1 MKAIVLHEYGPASNL
16 TYEDVEDPKPAAGEV
31 LVRVSATSLNPADWM
46 LRSGVIKDLIPIEF
60 PYILGCDLAGI
71 VREVGEGVSSFK
83 PGDRVMSM
91 TLHTY
96 AELCTVKATALVKI
110 PDGLEM
116 TTAATLPL
124 VNWQALIILTFPA
137 LEMTTAAT
145 LPLVNLTGDLLI
157 RRGANVQPD
166 QTVLITGALGS
177 VGRSAVFAASEIGAK
192 VIAGVRGKRLD
203 AARQLPGVSEAIAI
217 DDDAEIDKLGLLDC
231 VADTIGGKLASKLL
245 TKVKQDGT
253 FGCFPPTPQDT
264 ALHPTIHINTVFGQ
278 LDPATTSHTTLHY
291 AEAVRDGK
299 LTIPIDRIMP
309 LADAA
314 EAHAP
319 AEKGGIAKI
328 VLTA

>member
-110 PDGLEM
+110 PDG
-116 TTAATLPL
+116 
-124 VNWQALIILTFPA
+124 

>member
-1 MKAIVLHEYGPASNL
+1 MKAVVLHEYGPASNL
-16 TYEDVEDPKPAAGEV
+16 TYEDVEDPKPAADEV
-31 LVRVSATSLNPADWM
+31 LVRVFATSLNPADWM

-71 VREVGEGVSSFK
+71 VREVGEGVTGFK
-83 PGDRVMSM
+83 PDDRVMAM

-116 TTAATLPL
+116 TTAAALPL
-124 VNWQALIILTFPA
+124 VNI
-137 LEMTTAAT
+137 
-145 LPLVNLTGDLLI
+145 TGDQLI
-157 RRGANVQPD
+157 RRGANVKPG
-166 QTVLITGALGS
+166 QTVLISGALGS
-177 VGRSAVFAASEIGAK
+177 VGRSAVFAASEIGAR
-192 VIAGVRGKRLD
+192 VIAGVRGKRLA

-217 DDDAEIDKLGLLDC
+217 DDDAEIDKLDLLDC
-231 VADTIGGKLASKLL
+231 IADTVGGNVASKLL

-253 FGCFPPTPQDT
+253 FGCFPQIPQDAA
-264 ALHPTIHINTVFGQ
+264 ALHPTIHINIVFGQ
-278 LDPATTSHTTLHY
+278 LDPATASHITLHY

-314 EAHAP
+314 EAQAA